1 MEKTDSFM
9 RYLARCKAPENSH
22 HLYTGRSRAVQV
34 RKHNL
39 RQYLNHFANSSPEV
53 LLVGE
58 APGYR
63 GCGTTGIPFTSE
75 RLLEEHPFFKLGGY
89 QLNSK
94 GVPHSE
100 SSATIVWEV
109 ISSLHTLPLLWNSY
123 PFHPHKPGIEQ
134 SNRMPNEEELFV
146 GRKVLGRLIRDFPP
160 KRIIAVGKKA
170 EKQLVRMKVNFAS
183 VRHPSFGGKKDF
195 QEGLL
200 QECKN
205 I

>member
-9 RYLARCKAPENSH
+9 RYLARCKAPENSR
-22 HLYTGRSRAVQV
+22 HLYAGRSRAVQV

-39 RQYLNHFANSSPEV
+39 RQYLCQFAKSSPEV

-75 RLLEEHPFFKLGGY
+75 RLLEEHSFFKQGDY
-89 QLNSK
+89 QFNSK

-109 ISSLHTLPLLWNSY
+109 ISSLNTLPLLWNSY
-123 PFHPHKPGIEQ
+123 PFHPHQVNDPM
-134 SNRMPNEEELFV
+134 SNRAPNEEELAL
-146 GRKVLGRLIRDFPP
+146 GKRVLVRLMKTYSPQGV
-160 KRIIAVGKKA
+160 IAIGKKA
-170 EKQLVRMKVNFAS
+170 EKQLRAMNLDFEA
-183 VRHPSFGGKKDF
+183 VRHPSFGGKTDF
-195 QEGLL
+195 QQGLIKL
-200 QECKN
+200 LGK
-205 I
+205 